1 MRDIRQE
8 RLTDENIKKDLLLYE
23 KKRISRLEDWRMS
36 YIIPFLM
43 IAVVLWL
50 WLERWW
56 LSLAMTV
63 VPVYQIVCLALHYRE
78 YNGRRRLILNG
89 GYTVMTDRLNSISED
104 EPIYEPWTGS
114 HGSYSVKH
122 VDLFH
127 FSSSEWRV
135 VPAYK
140 HYAWS
145 SLYAMSRQG
154 LYNTSI
160 EGDEF
165 YTVVIGND
173 SEIAYVYNK
182 KLFVYEPKEGAGGN
196 GERL

>member
-1 MRDIRQE
+1 MREIRLE

-36 YIIPFLM
+36 YIVPLLTA
-43 IAVVLWL
+43 AVVLWFL
-50 WLERWW
+50 LKLWW
-56 LSLAMTV
+56 LSLGLTV
-63 VPVYQIVCLALHYRE
+63 IPIYQIVCLVSHYRE
-78 YNGRRRLILNG
+78 YGERKRQILGG
-89 GYTVMTDRLNSISED
+89 GYTVQTDRLNAIVED
-104 EPIYEPWTGS
+104 EPIHEPWTGR

-135 VPAYK
+135 VPTFK

-145 SLYAMSRQG
+145 GLYAMSQQG
-154 LYNTSI
+154 LFNTSI
-160 EGDEF
+160 PGDEF

-182 KLFVYEPKEGAGGN
+182 KLFDYQPEKKEGAR
-196 GERL
+196 GEGV